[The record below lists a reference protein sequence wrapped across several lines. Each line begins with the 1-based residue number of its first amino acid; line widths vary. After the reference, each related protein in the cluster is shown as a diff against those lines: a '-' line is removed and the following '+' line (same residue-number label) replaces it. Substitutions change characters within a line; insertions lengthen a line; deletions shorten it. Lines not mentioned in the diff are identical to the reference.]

1 MILEAIILGILQG
14 ILEWLPVSSQ
24 GQLSLAMYLFK
35 VNENQI
41 LAFSIF
47 LHIGTM
53 FAAIAYFKGDI
64 INLFKRLPSY
74 RFNYTNQ
81 ENRLISFLLLAT
93 ILTGA
98 VGYSLYRLIR
108 EAVPSVGEAFIALIG
123 GALIVTGLI
132 QKYVKAR
139 GERGTA
145 DLNLKD
151 TLLLGVVQ
159 GFSIIPGISRSGI
172 TTSSLLFR
180 KFSSEEALK
189 LSFLM
194 SIPAVLAAEIG
205 LGLIEG
211 LPPVGLEEILVG
223 ILFSFAFG
231 LLSIHALM
239 KIARKIRFWA
249 FCILIGTLA
258 LLPMLAHLPKI
269 G

>member
-1 MILEAIILGILQG
+1 MILEAIILGIMQG
-14 ILEWLPVSSQ
+14 ILEWLPISSQ
-24 GQLSLAMYLFK
+24 GQLSLVMYLFK
-35 VNENQI
+35 VNKDQI

-53 FAAIAYFKGDI
+53 FAAIVYFRGDI
-64 INLFKRLPSY
+64 LNMLKGLPGY
-74 RFNYTNQ
+74 RFNYANQ
-81 ENRLISFLLLAT
+81 GNRLISFLLFAT

-98 VGYSLYRLIR
+98 VGYPLYRLIR
-108 EAVPSVGEAFIALIG
+108 ETAPSVGEAFIALIG
-123 GALIVTGLI
+123 GALIVTGLM
-132 QKYVKAR
+132 QKYVKVR
-139 GERGTA
+139 GERRTS

-159 GFSIIPGISRSGI
+159 GFSIIPGISRSGV

-180 KFSSEEALK
+180 KFGSEEALK

-205 LGLIEG
+205 LSLIEG

-231 LLSIHALM
+231 LLSIHVLT

-258 LLPMLAHLPKI
+258 LLPMLGYLLK
-269 G
+269 